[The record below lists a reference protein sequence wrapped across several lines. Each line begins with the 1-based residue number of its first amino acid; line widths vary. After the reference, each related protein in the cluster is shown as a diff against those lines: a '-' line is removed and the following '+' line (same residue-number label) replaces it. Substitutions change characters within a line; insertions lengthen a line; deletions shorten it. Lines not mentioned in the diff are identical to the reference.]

1 MYEFV
6 IVAIDIANNIQV
18 LDNGGLTYLIQI
30 NPVISEFPAILSL
43 GLISILT
50 ISVTLIKKFKSQ
62 KK

>member
-1 MYEFV
+1 M
-6 IVAIDIANNIQV
+6 AIDIANNIQV